1 MRIIAGTD
9 FHGSRLAFEA
19 FIREASK
26 HNVDAIIVC
35 GDVTNFGTFEQA
47 KSLLSLLAG
56 VGIPVFF
63 VPGNCD
69 PPSLIDLNFDSLRCV
84 HGVNVLF
91 RDFALIGVGG
101 SPVTPFNTFFE
112 MSEEEIFEVLKRC
125 LNGVESSHEILI
137 VSHAP
142 PKNTR
147 LDRTFLGL
155 HVGSESLRRFIEEHK
170 PLLTICGHIHEARGK
185 DLIGRTTIVNPG
197 PARHGNYALLDVEKN
212 CVKVDLLTMKV

>member
-9 FHGSRLAFEA
+9 FHGSKPAFEA
-19 FIREASK
+19 LVREADR
-26 HNVDAIIVC
+26 HCVDAIIVC

-56 VGIPVFF
+56 TGIPVFF

-69 PPSLIDLNFDSLRCV
+69 PPSIIDLNFNGLRCI

-91 RDFALIGVGG
+91 KDFILMGVGG

-112 MSEEEIFEVLKRC
+112 MSEDEILEVLRRC
-125 LNGVESSHEILI
+125 LSGIESFHEILI

-170 PLLTICGHIHEARGK
+170 PLLTVCGHIHEARGK
-185 DLIGRTTIVNPG
+185 DLIGRTIIVNPG
-197 PARHGNYALLDVEKN
+197 PARHGNYALLNVEKN
-212 CVKVDLLTMKV
+212 NVKVDLLTMKV